1 MTDPINI
8 IGAIQFTNSGLP
20 VQNARIELWDNAGT
34 YGMLGSVKADPA
46 GKFSF
51 WVVDPIASLLAAS
64 TITPKYIVYVNN
76 VQVAERSI
84 SGYSGT
90 VTVQVDEPAF
100 DAGIPDTSDLVTT
113 TSITVKGRVT
123 NGKNVPVTD
132 LTIQVYEA
140 NLGSGILLTEITTN
154 WEGYY
159 ETKVG
164 LRNLGN
170 SATVA
175 NRALVVKAIDSS
187 DTEIVSSGYIFN
199 PADVV
204 VADLSTDGTSYT
216 YSSSEYDMMAAAI
229 AAVSG
234 SVNPYASITNDE
246 VDLTSGPYPDMIA
259 YLSNATGKAKETVA
273 LTFYAKLY
281 ATSFNVIYSGS
292 SLNTKPLYYALCKVH
307 GTRTNPVIRLREQII
322 RDTIDLGIDSNYI
335 ASYSS
340 GQIDAFVTAALS
352 FQLTEQKAEEIAGE
366 EPVTLNDMTLAIFG
380 SGNQTDADH
389 FIALY
394 SSADYSDINDFWT
407 DYESIYGSTLTALAK
422 KGVSLFPVTG
432 FQPEMLEFLMGQ
444 LTGSDDFSSLAAWDE
459 ATWLGH
465 IQDLCTANSKL
476 CVPKFIKGDI
486 TDVGNNEVKETY
498 AQRMK
503 AAVQEYYPLV
513 AIRAALDGSS
523 GGTIIEDSAV
533 RTAVSTFIGN
543 NPGFDLR
550 VSMIHDIT
558 SENTD
563 IDLTDITDIEALKSG
578 LAPFQRLLTVTGG
591 QPEALTAMV
600 KDGID
605 SAQAIANT
613 PEDDFVDNYSA
624 VLGGGPQAQQTY
636 NNATTIAA
644 IANNTTATAFANLN
658 LNNNNYNP
666 AYNPNPAPAG
676 PINYFPPRPIPVY
689 HPVVDPTTDPT
700 LENMF
705 GSLDYCCCCH
715 CMSLYSPSAYLT
727 DMLNFLKSNNVDGY
741 NELIRR
747 RPDLIYIDLTCKN
760 TDTALPYVDLVNE
773 LLEKNIIGFTAPSSF
788 QTNGT
793 ESDLAGHPEH
803 VYKDANGVYQKY
815 NGFSS
820 VYDSTLANAIYPN
833 GLPFNLA
840 LEESRT
846 YLKHLGI
853 SRYDAMN
860 LYMPYNPVALTQNT
874 QMPHDQL
881 TLYSACVEYLGLSQT
896 EGDIVTRTH
905 NLSAYPWLFYGLPA
919 SYMTQNNAV
928 VDPANPALL
937 LTGSWDID
945 VLANRIDV
953 LLHYAN
959 ITYDE
964 LLQLLS
970 TISLNS
976 PALVSIAAHD
986 DASPDTCDL
995 AKLKL
1000 KATFG
1005 NGQITNFLKKMYP
1018 FMRLVR
1024 STGLSIYEL
1033 DTLANSVGITGG
1045 YIDNYDLINLSRA
1058 LSIGKKLDIDPA
1070 ILIGWLFSFSKFGY
1084 YEYGCSDVQSVP
1096 STYDSIF
1103 RNPSV
1108 FNPTLSIFDLGVG
1121 PTFAQNTAIIANVCG
1136 LKEEDILLLYDFII
1150 LYLSP
1155 NVDIPANYAA
1165 GYYKLSDVP
1174 HRLQR
1179 SGLSRLY
1186 TYAQLTKKWGIT
1198 VKELITLFKFL
1209 GFENIYAMGD
1219 ATPVPYLNFTLTVPP
1234 PDWDTLVKMDKMI
1247 DLIKKSPFSINELN
1261 YLLANVDERSV
1272 YTAADITIELFYE
1285 DLRNELKKFPLID
1298 NTQQVMTPAEQD
1310 LVQKLVNTVYQS
1322 FSKQFGIPSAW
1333 VETMISDGFS
1343 QTSPNAPGGFLGD
1356 IIDDDFVSTDYDL
1369 DPDTIAAQVTPPAV
1383 LNDLYYQYRYFHKVS
1398 LLANKLKLRTVEFNY
1413 LYSNPDIIDYPF
1425 STILNGSP
1433 VNTPVLWGSQYLQTE
1448 RLIKWIQVR
1457 DKLGIIDTDFIA
1469 FLAKAE
1475 DSNLNNTFFTDW
1487 QAMLAANSTW
1497 GDFLPTLLGT
1507 SVGNSPTGLL
1517 RVKSPDNF
1525 RPRNTNSPELIL
1537 SIIDVMSWTRRI
1549 GLNPDKIQKVLLGN
1563 LVLDDSDKILQAA
1576 KGKHRDS
1583 EWNKIAKP
1591 LRDVLRERQRQ
1602 ALVAY
1607 TLANPDP
1614 INHKVWFKE
1623 NDLYAYF
1630 LIDVATSPCMKTSRI
1645 KQAISSVQLY
1655 VDRIMLNQEYTLA
1668 STPITLN
1675 AQLTKQWNTWRKWY
1689 RVWEANRK
1697 VFLYPENWLEPE
1709 LRDDK
1714 TQFFKEFETQLA
1726 QDDITDDHVY
1736 DAMEQYLHKVDEIAR
1751 LEPVGTCN
1759 GVDPT
1764 TGKDIVHVVS
1774 RTYGDPHKYY
1784 CRRLVDDLWTPWE
1797 YIDIDIKSEHVIPF
1811 VWNNRLHL
1819 YWLTFKEKQNKVKAF
1834 DRRFPIAINDW
1845 FFNNQSQL
1853 NIDPPVDPD
1862 APTEYGIAPQKQ
1874 IEISLN
1880 WSEYKNGKWQ
1890 KHKIGKEKML
1900 MKLNPE
1906 LDKNLKNIFET
1917 NSNVRPFYNA
1927 ITQNRTK
1934 STTEMVQS
1942 MFYIYPGIAYDTN
1955 FLYLKVFFNHDDIS
1969 RIGSNPDVTH
1979 IHCTHCFRFQDDS
1992 AEPEVLS
1999 YALDNELNIITP
2011 TGTYHANMRFTERPY
2026 NGDRP
2031 LKLDHYNTFD
2041 WEHYL
2046 FYSYVNENFVDTL
2059 KQIGIDS
2066 SANILNNTGPNG
2078 IFNVVV
2084 KSNFLTNP
2092 LENQFL
2098 FYDYNNTYFVRQA
2111 TPKLNK
2117 YYIDPNLYNLNLN
2130 DPHINYHAAVLTN
2143 WKYYFQTFYHPQIH
2157 SFVRTFNGK
2166 GFDGLLDLNIQV
2178 QDDHMNFVN
2187 DYQPNLSLVHPWYPT
2202 DRVDFDI
2209 AGAYSIYNWEIFFH
2223 IPLMIAQRLSE
2234 NQKFS
2239 EARKWFHYIFDPTST
2254 VILNNQPPNPAS
2266 QAEQRQCFWKFM
2278 PFYIQAGYN
2287 IQTLND
2293 ILVLINWGN
2302 DAAVAQVKLW
2312 EANPFNP
2319 YVIARLRMLAFM
2331 KSVVMK
2337 YVDNLIAWGDMLF
2350 EQNTIESINEATQL
2364 YILAANI
2371 LGERPVEV
2379 PQRVTTSPKC
2389 FHDIENSLDAF
2400 SNAAVNMETYMPH
2413 NTGPVLN
2420 AGGNKA
2426 PLKMFYF
2433 CLSPNDK
2440 LLAYWDT
2447 VADRLFKIRNCRNI
2461 QGQVQQL
2468 PLFQPPID
2476 PALLVRATAA
2486 GVDISSVLNDISNVN
2501 LPHYR
2506 FNYMLQKANEFCNDI
2521 KALGSGLL
2529 SALEKKDAEELALL
2543 RSGLEFTLL
2552 DSVKRMKESQLEEA
2566 NANLEALN
2574 KSKEVTQSRYDYYSS
2589 RPYLNSREQEHLT
2602 SLKKA
2607 TALQVTQGALQAV
2620 SSALSMIPQIHV
2632 QATFAVGPSWGGQ
2645 HIGAA
2650 MQAASAVLGIKAMQE
2665 NYKGNVANIMGGYDR
2680 RKDDWTFQTQSAKKE
2695 LEQIDKQIIAAEI
2708 RIAIAEKD
2716 LENQEIQIENNRS
2729 TDEYMRSKYTNK
2741 ELYNW
2746 MITQISTTYF
2756 QAYRLA
2762 YEMAK
2767 KAGGCYDF
2775 ELPLAEKRSDE
2786 IIQFGYWDS
2795 LRKGLLSGEKLQYDL
2810 RKLEAAYLDE
2820 NKRQLELTKHVSLAF
2835 LDAEQLQQ
2843 LKATGTCMITM
2854 PEGLFDL
2861 DYPTHYNRRIKSVSL
2876 SIPCVAGPYTTVPCT
2891 LTLNTGSAVR
2901 IAASTNAYDINNAN
2915 WQTIQNVGT
2924 SVIATSNAQN
2934 DSGMFEFNFRDER
2947 YLPFEGAG
2955 VISQWNLT
2963 LGGITATDG
2972 PDTIHLRPFDFDTI
2986 SDVIMHV
2993 KYTAEDDPTQD
3004 RSQSV
3009 YNTLKDGLLAD
3020 NAPVDVVLPI
3030 AFSLKNEYS
3039 NEWFAGFNELSDN
3052 AASYHVA
3059 RPVTISIKHDQFP
3072 YFCKEK
3078 DINLLA
3084 IQLFAV
3090 PKDPGDS
3097 YSIDITGVTTSPTT
3111 LSLTPSDTPTPY
3123 HDSASFSGTVQVT
3136 KDDSVDITFNIYK
3149 DNVTP
3154 LDESIFDNFY
3164 VLIEYKLD

>member
-8 IGAIQFTNSGLP
+8 IGTIQFTNSSLP

-34 YGMLGSVKADPA
+34 YGMLSSVKADA
-46 GKFSF
+46 SGNFSF

-154 WEGYY
+154 WDGYY

-216 YSSSEYDMMAAAI
+216 YSSSEYDMLAAAI

-281 ATSFNVIYSGS
+281 ATSFNVTYSGS

-307 GTRTNPVIRLREQII
+307 GTRTNPVIRLREQMI

-352 FQLTEQKAEEIAGE
+352 FQLTEQKAEEIVGE

-407 DYESIYGSTLTALAK
+407 DYESTYGSTLTALAK

-624 VLGGGPQAQQTY
+624 VLGGEPQAQQTY

-727 DMLNFLKSNNVDGY
+727 DMLHFLKSNNVDGY

-747 RPDLIYIDLTCKN
+747 RSDLIYIDLTCKN

-896 EGDIVTRTH
+896 EADIVTRTH
-905 NLSAYPWLFYGLPA
+905 NLSVYPWLFYGLPA

-945 VLANRIDV
+945 VLAKRIDV

-970 TISLNS
+970 TKSLNS
-976 PALVSIAAHD
+976 PALVNIAAHD
-986 DASPDTCDL
+986 DVSPDTCDL
-995 AKLKL
+995 TKLKL
-1000 KATFG
+1000 KGTFG
-1005 NGQITNFLKKMYP
+1005 NSQVTNFLKNMYP

-1045 YIDNYDLINLSRA
+1045 NIDNYDLINLSRA

-1070 ILIGWLFSFSKFGY
+1070 ILVGWLFSFSKFGY
-1084 YEYGCSDVQSVP
+1084 YKYGCSDVQTVP

-1108 FNPTLSIFDLGVG
+1108 FNPTLSIFDLGIG

-1155 NVDIPANYAA
+1155 NVDIPQNYAA

-1219 ATPVPYLNFTLTVPP
+1219 ATPVPYLNFTLPVPP
-1234 PDWDTLVKMDKMI
+1234 PGWDTLVKMDKMI

-1655 VDRIMLNQEYTLA
+1655 VDRIMLNQEYTLT

-1675 AQLTKQWNTWRKWY
+1675 AKLTKQWNTWRKWY

-1714 TQFFKEFETQLA
+1714 SPFFEEFETQLA

-1736 DAMEQYLHKVDEIAR
+1736 DAMDQYLKKVVEVAR
-1751 LEPVGTCN
+1751 LEPVGTC
-1759 GVDPT
+1759 DYYDEPSKKT
-1764 TGKDIVHVVS
+1764 ITHAIA
-1774 RTYGDPHKYY
+1774 RTYGEPHKYY
-1784 CRRLVDDLWTPWE
+1784 YRKLEDELWSSWE
-1797 YIDIDIKSEHVIPF
+1797 YIDVDIKSEHIVPY
-1811 VWNNRLHL
+1811 VWDNRLHL
-1819 YWLTFKEKQNKVKAF
+1819 YWLSFKEKQGKTFAHQEVSNLGGNYTVQTTTA
-1834 DRRFPIAINDW
+1834 ANDW
-1845 FFNNQSQL
+1845 FYNRGDRL
-1853 NIDPPVDPD
+1853 NIDPPVDPNAANEVD
-1862 APTEYGIAPQKQ
+1862 IVPQKQ
-1874 IEISLN
+1874 LEISLN

-1890 KHKIGKEKML
+1890 KHQVAKDKML
-1900 MKLNPE
+1900 MKLNPF
-1906 LDKNLKNIFET
+1906 LDKNLQGLFQ
-1917 NSNVRPFYNA
+1917 SNQVNQTFYNTLTKDRSLTP
-1927 ITQNRTK
+1927 TQ
-1934 STTEMVQS
+1934 MVQS
-1942 MFYIYPGIAYDTN
+1942 MFFLKPGIDPSN
-1955 FLYLKVFFNHDDIS
+1955 NHLYLKVFFNHDDMIS
-1969 RIGSNPDVTH
+1969 LSTIQDIVYIHSTH
-1979 IHCTHCFRFQDDS
+1979 WFRVKDAS
-1992 AEPEVLS
+1992 TEPEVF
-1999 YALDNELNIITP
+1999 YAVPGELNFISP
-2011 TGTYHANMRFTERPY
+2011 TGTYQANMRFTERPWPGDHPLVQDTY
-2026 NGDRP
+2026 GQPGPYTSYYIYHDEVNG
-2031 LKLDHYNTFD
+2031 TEQQQ
-2041 WEHYL
+2041 WI
-2046 FYSYVNENFVDTL
+2046 
-2059 KQIGIDS
+2059 QS
-2066 SANILNNTGPNG
+2066 SANILNSTVPNG
-2078 IFNVVV
+2078 IYNVVI
-2084 KSNFLTNP
+2084 KSNFSKTP
-2092 LENQFL
+2092 LENQFF
-2098 FYDYNNTYFVRQA
+2098 FYDDKNTYFVRKA
-2111 TPKLNK
+2111 TPKINI
-2117 YYIDPNLYNLNLN
+2117 YYIDPSLYNLNLN

-2143 WKYYFQTFYHPQIH
+2143 WKYYFQTFYHPQIKN
-2157 SFVRTFNGK
+2157 FLRTFNTL
-2166 GFDGLLDLNIQV
+2166 GFDGLLDLNMQI
-2178 QDDHMNFVN
+2178 QDDSMNFVS
-2187 DYQPNLSLVHPWYPT
+2187 DYQPNLSLVHPWWPT
-2202 DRVDFDI
+2202 DIVDFNI

-2529 SALEKKDAEELALL
+2529 SALEKKDAEDLALL
-2543 RSGLEFTLL
+2543 RSGLELTLL
-2552 DSVKRMKESQLEEA
+2552 DSVKRMKESQLDEA
-2566 NANLEALN
+2566 NANLDALN
-2574 KSKEVTQSRYDYYSS
+2574 KSKEVTQARYDYYSS
-2589 RPYLNSREQEHLT
+2589 RPYLNTREQEHLT

-2607 TALQVTQGALQAV
+2607 TTFQVTQGALQAV

-2632 QATFAVGPSWGGQ
+2632 QAPFSVGPSWGGQ
-2645 HIGAA
+2645 HLGAA

-2665 NYKGNVANIMGGYDR
+2665 SYKGNVANIMGGYDR
-2680 RKDDWTFQTQSAKKE
+2680 RKDDWDFQMRSAKKE
-2695 LEQIDKQIIAAEI
+2695 LEQMDKQIIAAEI
-2708 RIAIAEKD
+2708 RVNIAEKD
-2716 LENQEIQIENNRS
+2716 LESQEIQIENNRS
-2729 TDEYMRSKYTNK
+2729 VDEYMRSKYTNK

-2767 KAGGCYDF
+2767 KAGSCYDF
-2775 ELPLAEKRSDE
+2775 ELPFAEKRSDE

-2820 NKRQLELTKHVSLAF
+2820 NKRELELTKHVSLAM
-2835 LDAEQLQQ
+2835 LDPEQL
-2843 LKATGTCMITM
+2843 LILRDTGSCTVDL
-2854 PEGLFDL
+2854 PLWLFNL
-2861 DYPTHYNRRIKSVSL
+2861 DYPGHYNRRLKSVSL
-2876 SIPCVAGPYTTVPCT
+2876 SIPCVAGPYTTIACELS
-2891 LTLNTGSAVR
+2891 LTHHK
-2901 IAASTNAYDINNAN
+2901 ICDINDDIFSEGNP
-2915 WQTIQNVGT
+2915 VGQI
-2924 SVIATSNAQN
+2924 IATSSAQN
-2934 DSGMFEFNFRDER
+2934 DSGLFEMNFRDER
-2947 YLPFEGAG
+2947 YLPFEAYGA
-2955 VISQWNLT
+2955 VSTWT
-2963 LGGITATDG
+2963 LSLVDSRK
-2972 PDTIHLRPFDFDTI
+2972 LRQFDYNTI
-2986 SDVIMHV
+2986 SDIIMHV
-2993 KYTAEDDPTQD
+2993 KYTAQVDDTKAAGTITDLETLFDGNPAPLP
-3004 RSQSV
+3004 RYFSV
-3009 YNTLKDGLLAD
+3009 HHE
-3020 NAPVDVVLPI
+3020 
-3030 AFSLKNEYS
+3030 FSNQ
-3039 NEWFAGFNELSDN
+3039 WFDGFNSLVDN
-3052 AASYHVA
+3052 HNSNHVA
-3059 RPVTISIKHDQFP
+3059 RPITLTVRHDQFP
-3072 YFCKEK
+3072 DYCK
-3078 DINLLA
+3078 DRQINLKSMTFYLNPA
-3084 IQLFAV
+3084 AV
-3090 PKDPGDS
+3090 NASPPV
-3097 YSIDITGVTTSPTT
+3097 YTIDIDATHFDLSPSNENLFTNTYTLPTT
-3111 LSLTPSDTPTPY
+3111 VI
-3123 HDSASFSGTVQVT
+3123 AGN
-3136 KDDSVDITFNIYK
+3136 DDSVDIEFKLYK
-3149 DNVTP
+3149 FDTP
-3154 LDESIFDNFY
+3154 NDLSIDEDELNDLFILF
-3164 VLIEYKLD
+3164 EYELT

>member
-8 IGAIQFTNSGLP
+8 IGTIQFTNSGLP

-154 WEGYY
+154 WDGYY

-216 YSSSEYDMMAAAI
+216 YSSSEYDMLAAAI

-246 VDLTSGPYPDMIA
+246 VDLTSSPYPDMIA

-281 ATSFNVIYSGS
+281 ATSFNVTYSGS

-307 GTRTNPVIRLREQII
+307 GTRTNPVIRLKEQII

-407 DYESIYGSTLTALAK
+407 DYESTYGSTLTALAK

-486 TDVGNNEVKETY
+486 TDVGNDEVKETY

-727 DMLNFLKSNNVDGY
+727 DMLHFLKSNNVDGY

-896 EGDIVTRTH
+896 EGDIVTSTH

-995 AKLKL
+995 TKLKL

-1084 YEYGCSDVQSVP
+1084 YKYGCSDVQSVP

-1150 LYLSP
+1150 LYLSHP
-1155 NVDIPANYAA
+1155 NDIPQNYAT

-1174 HRLQR
+1174 YRLQR

-1209 GFENIYAMGD
+1209 GFDNIYAIGD
-1219 ATPVPYLNFTLTVPP
+1219 TTTLPGPNFTLPIPP
-1234 PDWDTLVKMDKMI
+1234 PGWDTLVKMDKMI

-1285 DLRNELKKFPLID
+1285 DLRSELKKFPLID

-1517 RVKSPDNF
+1517 RVTSPDNF
-1525 RPRNTNSPELIL
+1525 RPRNTSSPELIL
-1537 SIIDVMSWTRRI
+1537 SIIDIMSWARRI

-1607 TLANPDP
+1607 TLANPDA

-1630 LIDVATSPCMKTSRI
+1630 LIDVAMSPCMKTSRI

-1675 AQLTKQWNTWRKWY
+1675 AKLTKQWNTWRKWY

-1714 TQFFKEFETQLA
+1714 SPFFEEFETQLA
-1726 QDDITDDHVY
+1726 QDDITDNHVY
-1736 DAMEQYLHKVDEIAR
+1736 DAMEQYLKKVVEVAR
-1751 LEPVGTCN
+1751 LEPVGTC
-1759 GVDPT
+1759 DYYDET
-1764 TGKDIVHVVS
+1764 SKKTITHAIA
-1774 RTYGDPHKYY
+1774 RTYGEPHKYY
-1784 CRRLVDDLWTPWE
+1784 YRKLEDELWSPWE
-1797 YIDIDIKSEHVIPF
+1797 YIDVDIKSEHIVPF
-1811 VWNNRLHL
+1811 VWNNRLHI
-1819 YWLTFKEKQNKVKAF
+1819 YWLTFKQKQGNTIARNYLR
-1834 DRRFPIAINDW
+1834 DRNTAYDNYYNDW
-1845 FFNNQSQL
+1845 FFNRQRSL
-1853 NIDPPVDPD
+1853 NVDPAID
-1862 APTEYGIAPQKQ
+1862 TNNANANNDPHIVPQKHL
-1874 IEISLN
+1874 EIALN

-1890 KHKIGKEKML
+1890 KHQVAKEKMV
-1900 MKLNPE
+1900 MKLNPF
-1906 LDKNLKNIFET
+1906 LDVNLRTKFENNT
-1917 NSNVRPFYNA
+1917 VNQSFYN
-1927 ITQNRTK
+1927 TLTKNRTLT
-1934 STTEMVQS
+1934 TTEMVQS
-1942 MFYIYPGIAYDTN
+1942 LFYLHTDTAQDSD
-1955 FLYLKVFFNHDDIS
+1955 FLYLKVFFSHDSLEDLGLIPPVTLHTIHWF
-1969 RIGSNPDVTH
+1969 RIKDANT
-1979 IHCTHCFRFQDDS
+1979 
-1992 AEPEVLS
+1992 EPEVYYPEL
-1999 YALDNELNIITP
+1999 YDLDIISP
-2011 TGTYHANMRFTERPY
+2011 TGTLHTNMRFSERTWD
-2026 NGDRP
+2026 GDHP
-2031 LKLDHYNTFD
+2031 LVLDTYTVAPVSRYYKYFSEEQVTNI
-2041 WEHYL
+2041 L
-2046 FYSYVNENFVDTL
+2046 QRQV
-2059 KQIGIDS
+2059 QS
-2066 SANILNNTGPNG
+2066 SANILNSTGPNG
-2078 IFNVVV
+2078 IYNIVA
-2084 KSNFLTNP
+2084 KSNFATCP
-2092 LENQFL
+2092 VENQFF
-2098 FYDYNNTYFVRQA
+2098 FYDDKNTYFVRKA
-2111 TPKLNK
+2111 TPKINI
-2117 YYIDPNLYNLNLN
+2117 YYIDPSLYNLNLN

-2143 WKYYFQTFYHPQIH
+2143 WKYYFQTFYHPQIKN
-2157 SFVRTFNGK
+2157 FLITFNTL
-2166 GFDGLLDLNIQV
+2166 GFDGLLDLNMQI
-2178 QDDHMNFVN
+2178 QDDSMNFVS
-2187 DYQPNLSLVHPWYPT
+2187 DYQPNQSLVHPWWPT
-2202 DRVDFDI
+2202 DIVDFNI

-2254 VILNNQPPNPAS
+2254 VILNNQLPNPAS

-2476 PALLVRATAA
+2476 PALLVRAAAA

-2529 SALEKKDAEELALL
+2529 SALEKKDAEDLALL
-2543 RSGLEFTLL
+2543 RSGLELTLL
-2552 DSVKRMKESQLEEA
+2552 DSVKQMKESQLDEA
-2566 NANLEALN
+2566 NANLDALN
-2574 KSKEVTQSRYDYYSS
+2574 KSKEVTQARYDYYSS
-2589 RPYLNSREQEHLT
+2589 RPYLNPREQEHLN

-2607 TALQVTQGALQAV
+2607 SALQITQAAIQGV
-2620 SSALSMIPQIHV
+2620 SSTLSMIPQFHA
-2632 QATFAVGPSWGGQ
+2632 QATFAVGASWGGQ
-2645 HIGAA
+2645 HLGAA

-2665 NYKGNVANIMGGYDR
+2665 SYKGNVANIMGGYDR
-2680 RKDDWTFQTQSAKKE
+2680 RKDDWDFQMRSAKKE

-2708 RIAIAEKD
+2708 RVNIAEKD
-2716 LENQEIQIENNRS
+2716 LESQEIQIENNRS
-2729 TDEYMRSKYTNK
+2729 VDEYMRSKYTNK

-2767 KAGGCYDF
+2767 KAGSCYDF
-2775 ELPLAEKRSDE
+2775 ELPFAEKRSDE

-2810 RKLEAAYLDE
+2810 RKLEAAYIDE
-2820 NKRQLELTKHVSLAF
+2820 NKRELELTKHVSLAM
-2835 LDAEQLQQ
+2835 LDPEQL
-2843 LKATGTCMITM
+2843 LILRDTGSCTVDL
-2854 PEGLFDL
+2854 PLWLFNL
-2861 DYPTHYNRRIKSVSL
+2861 DYPGHYNRRLKSVSL
-2876 SIPCVAGPYTTVPCT
+2876 SIPCVAGPYTTIACELS
-2891 LTLNTGSAVR
+2891 LTHHK
-2901 IAASTNAYDINNAN
+2901 ICDINDDIFSEGNP
-2915 WQTIQNVGT
+2915 VGQI
-2924 SVIATSNAQN
+2924 IATSSAQN
-2934 DSGMFEFNFRDER
+2934 DSGLFEMNFRDER
-2947 YLPFEGAG
+2947 YLPFEAYGA
-2955 VISQWNLT
+2955 VSTWT
-2963 LGGITATDG
+2963 LSLVDSRK
-2972 PDTIHLRPFDFDTI
+2972 LRQFDYNTI
-2986 SDVIMHV
+2986 SDIIMHV
-2993 KYTAEDDPTQD
+2993 KYTAQVDDTKAAGTITDLETLFDGNPAPLP
-3004 RSQSV
+3004 RYFSV
-3009 YNTLKDGLLAD
+3009 RHE
-3020 NAPVDVVLPI
+3020 
-3030 AFSLKNEYS
+3030 FSNQ
-3039 NEWFAGFNELSDN
+3039 WFDGFNSLVDN
-3052 AASYHVA
+3052 HNSNHVA
-3059 RPVTISIKHDQFP
+3059 RPITLTVRHDQFP
-3072 YFCKEK
+3072 DYCK
-3078 DINLLA
+3078 DRQINLKSMTFYLNPA
-3084 IQLFAV
+3084 AV
-3090 PKDPGDS
+3090 NASPPV
-3097 YSIDITGVTTSPTT
+3097 YTIDIDATHFDLSPSNENLFTNTYTLPTT
-3111 LSLTPSDTPTPY
+3111 VI
-3123 HDSASFSGTVQVT
+3123 AGN
-3136 KDDSVDITFNIYK
+3136 DDSVDIEFKLYK
-3149 DNVTP
+3149 FDTP
-3154 LDESIFDNFY
+3154 NDLSIDEDELNDLFILF
-3164 VLIEYKLD
+3164 EYELT